1 MRLWFNSIASL
12 LRFPGRDDASIL
24 GILRAAVA
32 RSASI
37 GIGTVDGAARPSSL
51 SGHVL
56 DLEPDALVISRPF
69 EGANRREL
77 VVGEVLHLSIA
88 SEKGFHHGDV
98 EVLGRFVSGEGD
110 ERRYGYRVS
119 IPKALLHEER
129 RGLHRVPVAF
139 DMAPKAVLL
148 RPVTLDE
155 VGEGTVQD
163 ISEGGLCV
171 RASLR
176 TFVRPE
182 EQLIVRAEFPA
193 VLPPIHTRATV
204 AHVVEARK
212 AGEHEL
218 GLRFNEPQDALGQAI
233 RALELRR
240 INRAGAA

>member
-12 LRFPGRDDASIL
+12 LRFPSGDESSIRA
-24 GILRAAVA
+24 ILRDAVA
-32 RSASI
+32 RSAPI
-37 GIGTVDGAARPSSL
+37 GIGTVDGAARPNPL

-56 DLEPDALVISRPF
+56 DLEEDALVISRPF

-77 VVGEVLHLSIA
+77 VTGESLHLSIA
-88 SEKGFHHGDV
+88 SAKGFHHGDV
-98 EVLGRFVSGEGD
+98 EVVGRFVSGEGD
-110 ERRYGYRVS
+110 ARRYGYRVS
-119 IPKALLHEER
+119 IPTALIHEER

-139 DMAPKAVLL
+139 DLAPKAVLL
-148 RPVTLDE
+148 RPVTLEDL
-155 VGEGTVQD
+155 GEGTVQD
-163 ISEGGLCV
+163 VSEGGLCV

-176 TFVRPE
+176 SLVRPD

-193 VLPPIHTRATV
+193 IFPPIHTRATI